1 VRPVVALAG
10 DGELRGELEARVA
23 ADPALH
29 GQVRFLGYRDDV
41 PALLAAADLVLHTSL
56 ADALPTTVI
65 QALAVGVPVVATR
78 VGGIPDIVG
87 TDAGVLVEPDAAAVA
102 AAVTGLLADAAARA
116 RMGTAGRR
124 RFLES
129 FEAVGWAG
137 RLRDLYTEVLAERRR
152 S

>member
-1 VRPVVALAG
+1 
-10 DGELRGELEARVA
+10 
-23 ADPALH
+23 
-29 GQVRFLGYRDDV
+29 VRFLGYRDDV

-102 AAVTGLLADAAARA
+102 AAVTGLLADDAARA
-116 RMGTAGRR
+116 RMGAAGRR

-137 RLRDLYTEVLAERRR
+137 RLRDLYTEVLGERRR